1 MASLKEIRKKFGVTQ
16 IQVAETTGI
25 DMFELSWFE
34 NGRPTTLENMISLEQ
49 YFGIPLDWLE
59 PLYNREKLQEYIK

>member
-1 MASLKEIRKKFGVTQ
+1 LASLKEIRKKFGVTQ

-59 PLYNREKLQEYIK
+59 PVNNR